1 MRMVSYIYFA
11 QLIQNILLLKGE
23 NINPLALELNARG
36 TLKVPRI

>member
-11 QLIQNILLLKGE
+11 QVIQNILLLKVE
-23 NINPLALELNARG
+23 SINTLALELNAHG

>member
-11 QLIQNILLLKGE
+11 QLIQNILLLKEE
-23 NINPLALELNARG
+23 NINPLALELNAHG